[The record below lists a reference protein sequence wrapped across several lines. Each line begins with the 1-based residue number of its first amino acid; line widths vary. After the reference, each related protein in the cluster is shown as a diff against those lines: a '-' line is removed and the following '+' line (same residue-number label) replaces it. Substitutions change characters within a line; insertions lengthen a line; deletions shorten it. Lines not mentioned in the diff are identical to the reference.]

1 MIELEFTCEINEE
14 LDAMENNKG
23 LILFTERLIEQDI
36 GEAIKI
42 FEEIPRTDASHILA
56 NLSSEKVIQIVRR
69 LQTSFAAALLEDI
82 DSASAV
88 TILAAMPPNKAASI
102 VSHLSLEKR
111 DTILPN
117 ISGDLAN
124 KIRELYTYPEGS
136 VGRYMS
142 TDYLTF
148 LKQEEA
154 GDVIEKIRN
163 MANKKSMPASY
174 TYVVDEE
181 GILQGVLNMR
191 DLMLAKADATL
202 GSIMIANVFT
212 IHCFMDRNDAARDMA
227 KRKYFAAP
235 IVDNEQRLLGIIK
248 AENMLTGLREDFT
261 SDLLKMV
268 GVGGDER
275 TFSPLLFAL
284 KKRLFWLNVNLVTA
298 FLAAGVVAMFE
309 GIIAK
314 ITILAIFL
322 PVIAGQGGN
331 AGAQSLAIVM
341 RGLVMREIPASRVKE
356 LVWKETK
363 LGAINGVVIG
373 LITATIAWLWHG
385 NAWLGLVIGLG
396 MILNLIIAGLAGSSI
411 PILMKKMGIDPAQ
424 SSSIILTTV
433 TDVMGF
439 LAFLGL
445 AVVFQNKLI

>member
-1 MIELEFTCEINEE
+1 
-14 LDAMENNKG
+14 MENIQA
-23 LILFTERLIEQDI
+23 LVLFTERLIDQDP
-36 GEAIKI
+36 GEATKI
-42 FEEIPRTDASHILA
+42 LEEIPRQDASLILA
-56 NLSSEKVIQIVRR
+56 NLSAEKVIELVRR
-69 LQTSFAAALLEDI
+69 LQTSFAAALLENI
-82 DSASAV
+82 EPESAV
-88 TILAAMPPNKAASI
+88 LILAAMPPNKAASI
-102 VSHLSLEKR
+102 VANLSLEKR
-111 DTILPN
+111 DRLIPN

-142 TDYLTF
+142 TDFLTF
-148 LKQEEA
+148 EKHEEA

-163 MANKKSMPASY
+163 LAVKKSMPASY
-174 TYVVDEE
+174 TYVVDDG

-191 DLMLAKADATL
+191 DLMLARPESTL
-202 GSIMIANVFT
+202 DSLMITNVFT
-212 IHCFMDRNDAARDMA
+212 IHCFTDRNEAARDMA

-235 IVDNEQRLLGIIK
+235 IVDNESRLLGVIK
-248 AENMLTGLREDFT
+248 AENMLKGLREDFS

-268 GVGGDER
+268 GAGGDEK
-275 TFSPLLFAL
+275 TFSPLLFAM
-284 KKRLFWLNVNLVTA
+284 KKRLLWLNVNLVTA

-331 AGAQSLAIVM
+331 AGAQSLAVVM
-341 RGLVMREIPASRVKE
+341 RGLVMREIPATRVKE
-356 LVWKETK
+356 LLWKETK

-373 LITATIAWLWHG
+373 IITALVAWLWHG
-385 NAWLGLVIGLG
+385 NGWLGVVIGLG
-396 MILNLIIAGLAGSSI
+396 MVLNLIIAGFAGSSI

-445 AVVFQNKLI
+445 AVLFQNKLI

>member
-1 MIELEFTCEINEE
+1 MMF
-14 LDAMENNKG
+14 A
-23 LILFTERLIEQDI
+23 ERLMAQDI
-36 GEAIKI
+36 GETVKI
-42 FEEIPRTDASHILA
+42 LEELPRQDVSFILS
-56 NLSSEKVIQIVRR
+56 NLSQEKVIQIVRR
-69 LQTSFAAALLEDI
+69 LQTSFAAGLLEDI
-82 DSASAV
+82 EPTTAV
-88 TILAAMPPNKAASI
+88 SILAAMPPNKAASI

-111 DTILPN
+111 DRILPS

-148 LKQEEA
+148 EGQEEA

-163 MANKKSMPASY
+163 LAKKKSMPISY

-181 GILQGVLNMR
+181 GLLQGVLNMR
-191 DLMLAKADATL
+191 DLMLAQPDAML
-202 GSIMIANVFT
+202 KSIMIANVFT
-212 IHCFMDRNDAARDMA
+212 IHCFTDRNDAARDMA

-235 IVDNEQRLLGIIK
+235 IVDNENRLLGVIK
-248 AENMLTGLREDFT
+248 AENMLNGLREDFS

-268 GVGGDER
+268 GAGGDER
-275 TFSPLLFAL
+275 TFSPLFFAM
-284 KKRLFWLNVNLVTA
+284 KKRLLWLNVNLVTA

-331 AGAQSLAIVM
+331 AGAQSLAVVM
-341 RGLVMREIPASRVKE
+341 RGLVMREIPSHRVKE
-356 LVWKETK
+356 LVLKETK
-363 LGAINGVVIG
+363 LGAINGVAIG
-373 LITATIAWLWHG
+373 IVTALVAWFWHG

-396 MILNLIIAGLAGSSI
+396 MILNLIIAGFAGSSI

-445 AVVFQNKLI
+445 AVLFQNKLI

>member
-1 MIELEFTCEINEE
+1 
-14 LDAMENNKG
+14 MENIQP
-23 LILFTERLIEQDI
+23 LMSFVERLIEQDI

-42 FEEIPRTDASHILA
+42 LEDTPKKDCALILA
-56 NLSSEKVIQIVRR
+56 SLPPDKVIQIVRR
-69 LQTSFAAALLEDI
+69 LQTSFAAALFEDI
-82 DSASAV
+82 EPELAV
-88 TILAAMPPNKAASI
+88 SILAEMPPNKAASI
-102 VSHLSLEKR
+102 VTHLSLDKR
-111 DTILPN
+111 DRILPN

-148 LKQEEA
+148 EKQEEA

-163 MANKKSMPASY
+163 LANKKSMPSSY

-181 GILQGVLNMR
+181 GLLQGVLNMR
-191 DLMLAKADATL
+191 DLMLARSESTL

-212 IHCFMDRNDAARDMA
+212 IHCFTDRNDAARDMS

-235 IVDNEQRLLGIIK
+235 IVDNENRLLGIIK
-248 AENMLTGLREDFT
+248 AENMLAGLREDFS

-268 GVGGDER
+268 GAGGDER
-275 TFSPLLFAL
+275 TFSPLFFAL
-284 KKRLFWLNVNLVTA
+284 KKRLLWLNVNLVTA

-331 AGAQSLAIVM
+331 AGAQSLAVVM
-341 RGLVMREIPASRVKE
+341 RGLVMREIPSSRVKE

-373 LITATIAWLWHG
+373 LITALIAWLWHG
-385 NAWLGLVIGLG
+385 NGWLGLVIGLG
-396 MILNLIIAGLAGSSI
+396 MILNLVIAGFAGSSI

-445 AVVFQNKLI
+445 AVVFQHKLI

>member
-1 MIELEFTCEINEE
+1 MG
-14 LDAMENNKG
+14 NNRG

-36 GEAIKI
+36 GEAVKI
-42 FEEIPRTDASHILA
+42 FEAIPKTDASGILA
-56 NLSSEKVIQIVRR
+56 ELSGEKVIQIIRR

-82 DSASAV
+82 ESESVVA
-88 TILAAMPPNKAASI
+88 ILAVMPPSKAASI
-102 VSHLSLEKR
+102 VTHFSLEKR
-111 DTILPN
+111 NAVLPN

-191 DLMLAKADATL
+191 DLMLARSDASL
-202 GSIMIANVFT
+202 SGIMISNLFT
-212 IHCFMDRNDAARDMA
+212 LHCFMDRSDAAREMA

-235 IVDNEQRLLGIIK
+235 IVDSENRLLGIIK
-248 AENMLTGLREDFT
+248 AENMLTGLREDFS

-268 GVGGDER
+268 GAGGDER
-275 TFSPLLFAL
+275 TFSPLLFAM
-284 KKRLFWLNVNLVTA
+284 KKRLLWLNVNLLTA

-331 AGAQSLAIVM
+331 AGAQALAIVM
-341 RGLVMREIPASRVKE
+341 RGLVMREIPATRVKE
-356 LVWKETK
+356 LIWKETR

-373 LITATIAWLWHG
+373 IITAIIAYLWHG
-385 NAWLGLVIGLG
+385 NAWFGLVIGLG

-445 AVVFQNKLI
+445 AVIFQDKLI

>member
-1 MIELEFTCEINEE
+1 
-14 LDAMENNKG
+14 MENIQA
-23 LILFTERLIEQDI
+23 LILFTERLVDQDI
-36 GEAIKI
+36 GKATKILEGLPRQEA
-42 FEEIPRTDASHILA
+42 SLVVA
-56 NLSSEKVIQIVRR
+56 NLSTRSVIQLLKN
-69 LQTSFAAALLEDI
+69 LQTSFAAALLEHI
-82 DSASAV
+82 EPQSAV
-88 TILAAMPPNKAASI
+88 AILTAMPPNKAAS
-102 VSHLSLEKR
+102 VVTNLALDKR
-111 DTILPN
+111 ERLLPN

-148 LKQEEA
+148 EKHEEA

-163 MANKKSMPASY
+163 LASNKTMPVSY
-174 TYVVDEE
+174 TYVVDEG
-181 GILQGVLNMR
+181 GILLGVLNMR
-191 DLMLAKADATL
+191 DLMLARPESTLDA
-202 GSIMIANVFT
+202 IMIGNVFT
-212 IHCFMDRNDAARDMA
+212 IHCFTDRNDAARDMA

-235 IVDNEQRLLGIIK
+235 IVDHENRLLGVIK
-248 AENMLTGLREDFT
+248 AENMLKGLREDLS

-268 GVGGDER
+268 GAGGDEK
-275 TFSPLLFAL
+275 TFSPLLFAM
-284 KKRLFWLNVNLVTA
+284 KKRLLWLNVNLVTA

-314 ITILAIFL
+314 ITMLAIFL

-331 AGAQSLAIVM
+331 AGAQSLAVVM
-341 RGLVMREIPASRVKE
+341 RGLVMREIPPSRVWE
-356 LVWKETK
+356 LIWKETK
-363 LGAINGVVIG
+363 LGAINGVAIG
-373 LITATIAWLWHG
+373 VITAGIGWLWDG
-385 NAWLGLVIGLG
+385 NAWFGLVIGLG
-396 MILNLIIAGLAGSSI
+396 MILNLIIAGFAGSSI

-445 AVVFQNKLI
+445 AVVFQDKLL